1 MSSVRSGQCLDN
13 PPCFSLYFRK
23 SSNTLSAMGKSVHC
37 VRWLY
42 DGVTMQTRVLL
53 IAGSLLW
60 LAASPVYADIYK
72 CIGEGGRITYSNVTK
87 RGCTRLHLDP
97 LPTVSSTPS
106 SFPRVENDA
115 QKARDNDRRRILEGE
130 LAAEQQSLDEAK
142 QALAA
147 QEAIRNGNER
157 NYQKVLDRIQPFKD
171 KVSQHERNIESI
183 ESELKRV
190 R

>member
-1 MSSVRSGQCLDN
+1 
-13 PPCFSLYFRK
+13 
-23 SSNTLSAMGKSVHC
+23 
-37 VRWLY
+37 
-42 DGVTMQTRVLL
+42 MQTRIFL

-97 LPTVSSTPS
+97 LPTVSSAPSSSSKTTASTSTPS

-147 QEAIRNGNER
+147 QEANRNGNER

-171 KVSQHERNIESI
+171 KVSLHERNIESI